1 MRNFRKIQKP
11 LALLSFLCLFPAGMS
26 AQSIVKGVVTDPSG
40 EPVIGATVKVNG
52 SKMGA
57 VTDMDGKFSIDAA
70 PNATLTITYVGMEP
84 KTVKAEAGKT
94 LTISLKDDAKVIDD
108 VVVIGYGV
116 QKKSDL
122 TGAVAS
128 IKSDDIKGL
137 STTDAGA
144 ALQGKA
150 AGVQIINSGGP
161 GEAAEIRVRG
171 YSSNSGNISPLLI
184 VDGLK
189 VDNIQ
194 YLDPSMIE
202 SMEVLKD
209 AASAAIYGAQAGN
222 GVIIITTKNGA
233 ANGGKAQ
240 ISYSSKFTIQS
251 LGRRAS
257 IFDAPEYIEYHKYL
271 GDLTDKKM
279 QDEHYQGENTNWY
292 DAAFENSLAHQH
304 SLTVQASNGKGRFL
318 ANLNILNNNGIVKG
332 NKDIYKRFTGQINAD
347 YDVYKWLNI
356 STNTSFEKYKTQG
369 VNKGY
374 GSVLNS
380 VVSIDPLTPVY
391 ISDPE
396 YLPTNALA
404 AYKNGAPL
412 MRDPDHNND
421 FYGTSHYVEDATGNP
436 LAQRDRVG
444 SYTSGINVR
453 GTVAANIKPFKG
465 FTYTSRLG
473 YRITQSNY
481 HNYEAPYYIN
491 SLSNSVQYKIDA
503 NTNNGLYYQ
512 WENFANY
519 LNTFGK
525 HTVGAMVGMSFT
537 KNHWDN
543 STIGSE
549 GNDILSSYEPNY
561 RYASFLLAEATK
573 SVGNA
578 PQDATE
584 LSYFGRLS
592 YNYDSRYFLQFNFR
606 RDAYDT
612 SKLSKDARWGNFPS
626 VSAGWALSNEKFFKD
641 HVSSDVVS
649 FLKLRGSWGKNG
661 NVDVLHDYK
670 YSAPI
675 ALKQSFYQYN
685 PSFGDGKLSY
695 GSKPTGLANPNLTWE
710 TSEQFDLGLDARFLR
725 DRLTFSL
732 DWYRKNTKDLLVEIN
747 PLPETG
753 ISKYII
759 NSGKVLNT
767 GVDFELGWKDHV
779 GDFKYSVSFNGSTLK
794 NEVKGLSSYIS
805 RIEGVG
811 IDGFNSRL
819 KPTFE
824 KGHSIWY
831 FRGYKYAGVNKEDG
845 TALYYNK
852 NGEIT
857 NAPNDDDKQDLGV
870 GIPKFT
876 YGITINAE
884 YKGFDLTIFG
894 TGAAG
899 NKIYNLMVSADR
911 PLLNGIDEYWKN
923 SWTESNT
930 NAKYPDMKK
939 VATDWTF
946 FSSSAAVFSGSYF
959 KIKQIQLG
967 YTLPRLITGKI
978 GLNGVRVYCSL
989 DDFFTI
995 TKYPGADP
1003 ETASM
1008 NSAQSRGFDNGT
1020 YPTSKKMVFGIN
1032 VTF

>member
-52 SKMGA
+52 SKVGA
-57 VTDMDGKFSIDAA
+57 VTDLDGKFSIDAA

-161 GEAAEIRVRG
+161 GEAADIRVRG
-171 YSSNSGNISPLLI
+171 YSSNSGNIGPLLI

-959 KIKQIQLG
+959 KFKQIQLG
-967 YTLPRLITGKI
+967 YTLPRFITSKI

-1032 VTF
+1032 LTF